1 MNIRVSFI
9 ETAGD
14 GVTEA
19 LPQGAE
25 VLEGEWELLLE
36 CARPQLDRQRL
47 VERLRAPLK
56 WASLI
61 AFAEDHSVLGLT
73 TARLANYDENAVS
86 PENREILRAWRRA
99 YTLFTMNLTA
109 EMFRL
114 FDGFAASG
122 VEALV
127 IKGPVLSARC
137 YGDPGLRQYGDL
149 DLIVRDKDIQRST
162 ELMISLGYEPSVPL
176 RAIRA
181 KKIPG
186 EYVFLQSSTKL
197 LVEYHTELT
206 FRYHPRPLPLENL
219 FQRQTRVNI
228 DSHKVPALSPEDEL
242 ILICIHGAKH
252 FWEQLSYIADVA
264 AFVTRQELDWGRV
277 MAAAAEVGGERML
290 YVGLRL
296 AADLLG
302 APLPESVGAALR
314 SDRTVG
320 RLAKQITLCLP
331 AAGSAPPGIFER
343 AMFRMR
349 MRGGILSGVVYLFR
363 LSLSPT
369 EEDWVAGAEN
379 KRHWF
384 LDALGRPFRLARKYG
399 NDGKP

>member
-1 MNIRVSFI
+1 V
-9 ETAGD
+9 GD
-14 GVTEA
+14 GVTET
-19 LPQGAE
+19 LPQGPE
-25 VLEGEWELLLE
+25 VLEAEWALLLE
-36 CARPQLDRQRL
+36 CAKPVRDPQRL
-47 VERLRAPLK
+47 AVLLRAPLQ
-56 WASLI
+56 WTSLI
-61 AFAEDHSVLGLT
+61 ALAENHSVLGLT
-73 TARLANYDENAVS
+73 AARLANYGEDAIS
-86 PENREILRAWRRA
+86 PENQERLRAWRRA

-114 FDGFAASG
+114 FEGFSAIG

-137 YGDPGLRQYGDL
+137 YGDPGFRQYGDL

-162 ELMISLGYEPSVPL
+162 ELMIGLGYEPSVPL
-176 RAIRA
+176 TAIQA

-186 EYVFLQSSTKL
+186 EYVFRQSNTKL
-197 LVEYHTELT
+197 LVEFHTERT
-206 FRYHPRPLPLENL
+206 FRYHPRPLPLEKL
-219 FQRQTRVNI
+219 FKRQACVNI

-264 AFVTRQELDWGRV
+264 AFIARQELDWERV
-277 MAAAAEVGGERML
+277 ESAAEEVGGERML

-302 APLPESVGAALR
+302 APLPEKVGALVR
-314 SDRTVG
+314 SDRKVG
-320 RLAKQITLCLP
+320 RLARQIMKWLP
-331 AAGSAPPGIFER
+331 AAGSAPPGILER

-349 MRGGILSGVVYLFR
+349 MRGGFFLGMAYLFR
-363 LSLSPT
+363 LSFSPT
-369 EEDWVAGAEN
+369 EEDWVTGAEN

-399 NDGKP
+399 NDGKS

>member
-1 MNIRVSFI
+1 
-9 ETAGD
+9 
-14 GVTEA
+14 VTET

-25 VLEGEWELLLE
+25 VLDAEWALLLE
-36 CARPQLDRQRL
+36 CAKPQPDSQRL
-47 VERLRAPLK
+47 AALLCAPLK

-61 AFAEDHSVLGLT
+61 AFGEVHSVLGLT
-73 TARLANYDENAVS
+73 AARLINYDES
-86 PENREILRAWRRA
+86 ILPEDIRESLRVWRRA

-114 FDGFAASG
+114 FDSFAAAG
-122 VEALV
+122 VAALV

-149 DLIVRDKDIQRST
+149 DLIVRDKDIKRST
-162 ELMISLGYEPSVPL
+162 ELMIRLGYEPAVPL
-176 RAIRA
+176 KAIHA

-186 EYVFLQSSTKL
+186 EYVFRQSSTKL
-197 LVEYHTELT
+197 LVEFHTELT
-206 FRYHPRPLPLENL
+206 FRYHPRPLPVEKL
-219 FQRQTRVNI
+219 FERQTRVNI
-228 DSHKVPALSPEDEL
+228 DSHQVPALSLEDEL

-264 AFVTRQELDWGRV
+264 AFVSRQELDWARV
-277 MAAAAEVGGERML
+277 QSAAEEVGGERML
-290 YVGLRL
+290 YLGLRL
-296 AADLLG
+296 AADLLQ
-302 APLPESVGAALR
+302 APLPENVGTLVR

-320 RLAKQITLCLP
+320 RLAGQILRWLP

-349 MRGGILSGVVYLFR
+349 MRDGFFPGLTYLFR
-363 LSLSPT
+363 LSFSPT
-369 EEDWVAGAEN
+369 EEDWVEGAEN

-399 NDGKP
+399 NDGKS

>member
-1 MNIRVSFI
+1 MT
-9 ETAGD
+9 ET
-14 GVTEA
+14 

-25 VLEGEWELLLE
+25 VLDAEWALLLE
-36 CARPQLDRQRL
+36 CAKPQPDPQRL
-47 VERLRAPLK
+47 AELLRAPIK

-61 AFAEDHSVLGLT
+61 AFGEVHSVLGLIA
-73 TARLANYDENAVS
+73 ARLINCDESVI
-86 PENREILRAWRRA
+86 PEDIRESLRVWRRA

-114 FDGFAASG
+114 FDSFAAAG
-122 VEALV
+122 VAALV

-149 DLIVRDKDIQRST
+149 DLIVRDRDIQRST
-162 ELMISLGYEPSVPL
+162 ELMINLGYEPAVPL
-176 RAIRA
+176 KAIHA

-186 EYVFLQSSTKL
+186 EYVFRQSSTKL
-197 LVEYHTELT
+197 LVEFHTELT
-206 FRYHPRPLPLENL
+206 FRYHPRPLPVEKL
-219 FQRQTRVNI
+219 FERQARVNI
-228 DSHKVPALSPEDEL
+228 DSHQVPALSPEDEL

-264 AFVTRQELDWGRV
+264 AFVSRQELDWARV
-277 MAAAAEVGGERML
+277 QSAAEEVGGERML
-290 YVGLRL
+290 YLGLRL
-296 AADLLG
+296 ATDLLQ
-302 APLPESVGAALR
+302 APLSKNVGALVR

-320 RLAKQITLCLP
+320 RLAGQIVRWLP
-331 AAGSAPPGIFER
+331 AVGAAPPGIFER

-349 MRGGILSGVVYLFR
+349 MRGGVFSGAVYLFR
-363 LSLSPT
+363 LSFSPT
-369 EEDWVAGAEN
+369 EEDWVEGAEN

>member
-1 MNIRVSFI
+1 M
-9 ETAGD
+9 
-14 GVTEA
+14 
-19 LPQGAE
+19 
-25 VLEGEWELLLE
+25 
-36 CARPQLDRQRL
+36 
-47 VERLRAPLK
+47 
-56 WASLI
+56 
-61 AFAEDHSVLGLT
+61 
-73 TARLANYDENAVS
+73 
-86 PENREILRAWRRA
+86 
-99 YTLFTMNLTA
+99 
-109 EMFRL
+109 

-122 VEALV
+122 VQALV

-176 RAIRA
+176 IAIRA

-186 EYVFLQSSTKL
+186 EYVFRQSSTKL
-197 LVEYHTELT
+197 LVEFHTELT

-242 ILICIHGAKH
+242 LLICIHGAKH

-264 AFVTRQELDWGRV
+264 AFVSRQELEWGRV

-302 APLPESVGAALR
+302 APLPESIGAAVR
-314 SDRTVG
+314 SDRAVG
-320 RLAKQITLCLP
+320 RLAKQITRWLP

-349 MRGGILSGVVYLFR
+349 MGGGILFGVVYLFR

-369 EEDWVAGAEN
+369 EEDWVEGAEN

-399 NDGKP
+399 KDGKP

>member
-1 MNIRVSFI
+1 VG
-9 ETAGD
+9 E
-14 GVTEA
+14 GVTET
-19 LPQGAE
+19 LPQTAEALGAE
-25 VLEGEWELLLE
+25 WALLLE
-36 CARPQLDRQRL
+36 CAKPQPDPQRL
-47 VERLRAPLK
+47 AELLGASLK
-56 WASLI
+56 WTSLI
-61 AFAEDHSVLGLT
+61 ALAENHSVLGLT
-73 TARLANYDENAVS
+73 AARLANYSEDAIS
-86 PENREILRAWRRA
+86 PENRESLRAWRRA
-99 YTLFTMNLTA
+99 YTLFTMNLTV

-114 FDGFAASG
+114 FEAFAGSQ

-162 ELMISLGYEPSVPL
+162 ELMIGFGYEPSVPL
-176 RAIRA
+176 TAIQANR
-181 KKIPG
+181 IPG
-186 EYVFLQSSTKL
+186 EYVFRQSTTKL
-197 LVEYHTELT
+197 LIEFHTERT
-206 FRYHPRPLPLENL
+206 FRYHPRPLPLEKL
-219 FQRQTRVNI
+219 FERQGWVDI

-264 AFVTRQELDWGRV
+264 AFVAKQELDWERV
-277 MAAAAEVGGERML
+277 ESAAEEVGGERML

-302 APLPESVGAALR
+302 APLPGKIGAPVR
-314 SDRTVG
+314 SDRVVG
-320 RLAKQITLCLP
+320 HLVRQIMQWLP
-331 AAGSAPPGIFER
+331 AAGSAPPGILER

-349 MRGGILSGVVYLFR
+349 MRGGFFPGVAYLFR
-363 LSLSPT
+363 LSFSPT
-369 EEDWVAGAEN
+369 EEDWVVGAEN
-379 KRHWF
+379 KRHWL

>member
-1 MNIRVSFI
+1 
-9 ETAGD
+9 
-14 GVTEA
+14 VTET
-19 LPQGAE
+19 LPQTAEALGAE
-25 VLEGEWELLLE
+25 WALLLE
-36 CARPQLDRQRL
+36 CAKSQPDPQRL
-47 VERLRAPLK
+47 AELLGASLK
-56 WASLI
+56 WTSLI
-61 AFAEDHSVLGLT
+61 ALAENHNVLGLIA
-73 TARLANYDENAVS
+73 ARLANCSEDPIS
-86 PENREILRAWRRA
+86 PENRESLCAWRRA
-99 YTLFTMNLTA
+99 YTLFTMNLTV

-114 FDGFAASG
+114 FEAFAASQ

-162 ELMISLGYEPSVPL
+162 ELMIGLGYEPSVPL
-176 RAIRA
+176 TAIQA

-186 EYVFLQSSTKL
+186 EYVFRQSNTKL
-197 LVEYHTELT
+197 LVEFHTERT
-206 FRYHPRPLPLENL
+206 FRYHPRPLPLKKL
-219 FQRQTRVNI
+219 FKRQACVNI
-228 DSHKVPALSPEDEL
+228 DSHRVPALSPEDEL

-264 AFVTRQELDWGRV
+264 AFVSRQELDWERV
-277 MAAAAEVGGERML
+277 ESAAEEVGGERML

-302 APLPESVGAALR
+302 APLPGKIGAPVR
-314 SDRTVG
+314 SDRVVG
-320 RLAKQITLCLP
+320 HLVRQIMQWLP

-343 AMFRMR
+343 ALFRIR
-349 MRGGILSGVVYLFR
+349 MRGGSFAGVMYLLR
-363 LSLSPT
+363 LSFSPT

-399 NDGKP
+399 NDGK